1 MPDLLEGVTPNAI
14 NQAYL
19 RATAPKPQL
28 DLFHVTPVKLTVA
41 ETVESLIEE
50 LPVLGKTT
58 LKHLTESSVDRVE
71 VVIYFLAVLELYK
84 QGVVDLTQIK
94 TLGISPSVGLGL
106 MKMRFRKY
114 QHIRGLNG
122 VR

>member
-1 MPDLLEGVTPNAI
+1 M
-14 NQAYL
+14 
-19 RATAPKPQL
+19 
-28 DLFHVTPVKLTVA
+28 KLTVA

-50 LPVLGKTT
+50 LPILGKTT

-94 TLGISPSVGLGL
+94 TFGDLTISWLGFDEDVDFANINTYEG
-106 MKMRFRKY
+106 
-114 QHIRGLNG
+114 
-122 VR
+122 

>member
-1 MPDLLEGVTPNAI
+1 MLLARLLECKTFKDASQALKALSNDASLSYPRLVGMEDQFLGLMPDLLEGVTPNAI

-50 LPVLGKTT
+50 LPILGRQLSNTLRNQVLTV
-58 LKHLTESSVDRVE
+58 LKL
-71 VVIYFLAVLELYK
+71 LY
-84 QGVVDLTQIK
+84 I
-94 TLGISPSVGLGL
+94 
-106 MKMRFRKY
+106 F
-114 QHIRGLNG
+114 
-122 VR
+122 

>member
-1 MPDLLEGVTPNAI
+1 M
-14 NQAYL
+14 
-19 RATAPKPQL
+19 
-28 DLFHVTPVKLTVA
+28 KLTVA

-50 LPVLGKTT
+50 LPDLGKTT

-94 TLGISPSVGLGL
+94 TFGDLTISWLGFDEDAISQISTHT
-106 MKMRFRKY
+106 R
-114 QHIRGLNG
+114 LNG
-122 VR
+122 VRRIPQSDRSNFARF